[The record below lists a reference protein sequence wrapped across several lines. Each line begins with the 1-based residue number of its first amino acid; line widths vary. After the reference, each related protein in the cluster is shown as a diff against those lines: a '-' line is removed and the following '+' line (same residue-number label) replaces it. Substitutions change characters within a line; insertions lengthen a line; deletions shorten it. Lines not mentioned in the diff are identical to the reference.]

1 VLGAAPVTTI
11 LPIVDRDRAHRFYAE
26 RLGLEPRGTSPD
38 GKQLFALAGGGLL
51 ALLEKPPGVQAE
63 HTALSFEVPDVVEA
77 IRALE
82 ARGVEFE
89 DYDLPGLTTV
99 DHVCILGSEKAAWF
113 KDSEGNL
120 LCVHEIVGSRRPA
133 APA

>member
-1 VLGAAPVTTI
+1 MLAASPATTI
-11 LPIVDRDRAHRFYAE
+11 LPVVDPERARRFYAE

-38 GKQLFALAGGGLL
+38 GKQLFALQGSGLL
-51 ALLEKPPGVQAE
+51 ALLPKPPGAQAE

-82 ARGVEFE
+82 ARGVVFE

-113 KDSEGNL
+113 KDTEGNL
-120 LCVHEIVGSRRPA
+120 LCVHEIVGSRRA
-133 APA
+133 APSA